1 MGNIENI
8 SKNKSSIL
16 TKHVKPRRII
26 LLMLLGLSY
35 PSFSWAASNQDLE
48 ERIALL
54 EQKLLT
60 LANESA
66 ELQKQLVASNKQI
79 TLLSQQQKQDKVVK
93 APKATVK
100 SQQNTNPTPTQ
111 QSVVDIQLND
121 NQLANQ
127 AQVVTLI
134 DDSTNGITTQ
144 ANDSTLYKGHS
155 PSKTITLTDFKNY
168 LKDELGF
175 SFTGY
180 FRAGWATSTNGKP
193 VNYAE
198 GALGRFGNE
207 YSGWYDLSLAQKVY
221 DQDGRRVDAIVM
233 MDGNVSTAKSMGLFN
248 AQDDNYFQFSDI
260 YLSTQGFIPYFPEAK
275 LWVGKHNLP
284 YYEIQMLDWKTQKT
298 PVAGGVGIEKMKLG
312 VGELDVALTR
322 ADVNVKTED
331 VNVNELEFRYR
342 DIPLWQDATL
352 GVSAR
357 YSMVNKSSNQ
367 DSLSLKNAWLGGL
380 IFRQNNF
387 FNGFEELTLQAAN
400 NSVASQLANINTNN
414 PTFASDG
421 NDYFGQHDGGSAYRI
436 VSQGEM
442 YLADNVIMA
451 HAIALTTGNDV
462 YSYDMKTPHTDF
474 YSFKSAIRPAY
485 IWNQYNQTGI
495 ELGYF
500 QQRNEVNNQKYKE
513 QGYKTTLFHSFK
525 VGESIL
531 NSRPDIRFYAS
542 YLRILDNEISHS
554 ELNGKDHQISV
565 GVQTEVW
572 F

>member
-1 MGNIENI
+1 MDNIKNI
-8 SKNKSSIL
+8 TTPSIM
-16 TKHVKPRRII
+16 TKRSKPRRII
-26 LLMLLGLSY
+26 VLMLLGLAY
-35 PSFSWAASNQDLE
+35 PTFAWSATNQDLE

-54 EQKLLT
+54 EQKLLS
-60 LANESA
+60 LASESV
-66 ELQKQLVASNKQI
+66 ELKKQLIESNKQI
-79 TLLSQQQKQDKVVK
+79 TLLSQQQKHDNVTP
-93 APKATVK
+93 APKALVK
-100 SQQNTNPTPTQ
+100 SQQNISPSL
-111 QSVVDIQLND
+111 QSIRDVNNHAVDQSH
-121 NQLANQ
+121 
-127 AQVVTLI
+127 VVTLI
-134 DDSTNGITTQ
+134 DDSANGITTQ
-144 ANDSTLYKGHS
+144 ANDGATYSGHS
-155 PSKTITLTDFKNY
+155 PTPSRAITLTDFKNY
-168 LKDELGF
+168 LKEELGF
-175 SFTGY
+175 SYTGY

-207 YSGWYDLSLAQKVY
+207 YSGWYDLRFAQKVY

-233 MDGNVSTAKSMGLFN
+233 IDGNVSTAKSSGLFN
-248 AQDDNYFQFSDI
+248 TQDDNYMQFSDV
-260 YLSTQGFIPYFPEAK
+260 YLSTQGFVPNFPEAN

-284 YYEIQMLDWKTQKT
+284 NYEIQMLDWKTQKT
-298 PVAGGVGIEKMKLG
+298 PVGGGVGIEKMKLG
-312 VGELDVALTR
+312 IGELDMALTR
-322 ADVNVKTED
+322 ADVDTQNDD
-331 VNVNELEFRYR
+331 VNVNELELRYR

-352 GVSAR
+352 GITGR
-357 YSMVNKSSNQ
+357 YSMANKSSNQ
-367 DSLSLKNAWLGGL
+367 DNLSVKNAWLAGL

-387 FNGFEELTLQAAN
+387 FNGFEELTLQVAN

-414 PTFASDG
+414 PTFSSNG
-421 NDYFGQHDGGSAYRI
+421 NDYFGEHTGGTAYRI
-436 VSQGEM
+436 VSQGEA

-451 HAIALTTGNDV
+451 HAMALTTGHDV
-462 YSYDMKTPHTDF
+462 YSYDMKTAHTDF

-500 QQRNEVNNQKYKE
+500 QQRNEVNSRKYKE

-531 NSRPDIRFYAS
+531 NSRPDIRFYAT

-554 ELNGKDHQISV
+554 QLNGKDHQISV